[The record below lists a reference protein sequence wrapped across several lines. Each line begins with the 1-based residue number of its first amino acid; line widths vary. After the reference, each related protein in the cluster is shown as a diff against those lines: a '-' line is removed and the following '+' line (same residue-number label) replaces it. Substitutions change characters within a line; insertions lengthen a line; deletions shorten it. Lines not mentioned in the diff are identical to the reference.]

1 MKTFY
6 RILSAAAFSA
16 MFMACSIDE
25 PYTNENGQ
33 SSLIRVAE
41 FPAYGAGTKAVGTA
55 DEGKHSWD
63 RNDVILLAIG
73 DQRTGIS
80 YQGSDMWEFTAAV
93 TLSGSAE
100 VTAYYAPDYEWSGD
114 ALALKEGASAGL
126 DEFLTYTYDDTDLS
140 DGIDIVFSGDRSY
153 SRLRVASV
161 PGASVSL
168 SGAFIPVNAETA
180 IGQTTVSTVTDA
192 NGNAF
197 FYGTWEDQ
205 ANLKFTVGSSD
216 FDKILSASVGNRSY
230 VLRAGGYSYDAESDT
245 YRIADATG
253 LAAFAGAI
261 AENPDVKAEIYDD
274 ITLTAGE
281 GTGAWTTIAA
291 DYAGIFDG
299 RGFKIKGLD
308 APFAASVS
316 GTVQNVKFT
325 GVNISADGTENCG
338 AVTKYLTGS
347 ILNTA
352 VTGTI
357 TTSANGSS
365 DPGLGGLVGQAD
377 GKALIDNCYSNI
389 DIWTQTGFITGGIVG
404 VIKDSD
410 GINILN
416 CTAEGD
422 IQRTEDQVPNNV
434 GGILGRKTRDGN
446 TSDNYIKGCLVTS
459 TIQVTGAQNVGGI
472 MGSIQSSKG
481 VKIENC
487 SVDGNIRGG
496 RMVGGICGVGDQ
508 VTNCHV
514 SGIVRSTH
522 SSDERVAAG
531 IVGVTQQDISYCIV
545 EGAQIRGIDGNSNKV
560 SGIATFRGGK
570 AAISNC
576 AVINTAISS
585 GGHVVFGPNADSGTV
600 TSTNN
605 KYWKITYLDMTE
617 NNAYVPAGNTQDGEA
632 FTVEPVQADFEAIG
646 YDFTSVWK
654 WNTRNGA
661 PELQKV
667 GCSDDVVVE
676 EETAA

>member
-1 MKTFY
+1 MKIFY

-25 PYTNENGQ
+25 PYTNENGL

-73 DQRTGIS
+73 DQKTGIS
-80 YQGSDMWEFTAAV
+80 YLGSGIWEFTTAV

-126 DEFLTYTYDDTDLS
+126 DEFLTYTYEDADLS

-180 IGQTTVSTVTDA
+180 IGQTAVSTVTDA

-205 ANLKFTVGSSD
+205 ANLKFSVGSSD

-245 YRIADATG
+245 YRIADAAG
-253 LAAFAGAI
+253 LAAFTAAI
-261 AENPDVKAEIYDD
+261 AGNPDVNAELYDD
-274 ITLTAGE
+274 ITLTAEE
-281 GTGAWTTIAA
+281 GTAAWSTITS
-291 DYAGIFDG
+291 DYAGTFDG
-299 RGFKIKGLD
+299 RGFSIKGLD

-316 GTVQNVKFT
+316 GTVQNVKFI
-325 GVNISADGTENCG
+325 GVNIAADGTENCG

-357 TTSANGSS
+357 TTSANGSG

-459 TIQVTGAQNVGGI
+459 TIQVNGAQNVGGI

-487 SVDGNIRGG
+487 SVSMCAKLYDEIKSIGGVKISHVTGIDG
-496 RMVGGICGVGDQ
+496 
-508 VTNCHV
+508 
-514 SGIVRSTH
+514 
-522 SSDERVAAG
+522 
-531 IVGVTQQDISYCIV
+531 V
-545 EGAQIRGIDGNSNKV
+545 EGACD
-560 SGIATFRGGK
+560 AFRLINENTK
-570 AAISNC
+570 AASTVFPFKRKFSKYDLSLVAGCNRIQSEGGFIKKMHLKLLDPFLADKSQKGRMLLDTLETFVLDAGMNGSKTSEIMEIH
-576 AVINTAISS
+576 ANTVQYRLKKINEMLGVEITGNRVIP
-585 GGHVVFGPNADSGTV
+585 GLTV
-600 TSTNN
+600 ALALNRLE
-605 KYWKITYLDMTE
+605 KRDDE
-617 NNAYVPAGNTQDGEA
+617 RR
-632 FTVEPVQADFEAIG
+632 
-646 YDFTSVWK
+646 
-654 WNTRNGA
+654 TR
-661 PELQKV
+661 
-667 GCSDDVVVE
+667 
-676 EETAA
+676 